1 MASFSENVAQIR
13 DAAKGI
19 VVREAIASAIEQVDE
34 NASDRASEIQSI
46 IENVQSSIQ
55 MQASLSLIADT
66 DYTLVLTAQS

>member
-1 MASFSENVAQIR
+1 MASFVENVARIR
-13 DAAKGI
+13 DAAKGT

-34 NASDRASEIQSI
+34 NASERVSEVQNIV
-46 IENVQSSIQ
+46 ENVQSSIQ